1 MLMEYKMPKWL
12 KLTRKQREQRRL
24 MAAEDLS
31 NGMKPADVA
40 RKYDVN
46 RSNVSCWTKTL
57 KKEGKTGLQMRK
69 AKGAEP
75 KLNLKQRESLVEILV
90 AEAKNYGF
98 KTDLWTGKRVCK
110 VIEKDFGVSYHFKH
124 IPKLLRIL
132 DFRLVK
138 PKRQANEKNEEEK
151 REWIKTT
158 WEYIKKN
165 SRVGQ
170 P

>member
-1 MLMEYKMPKWL
+1 MLMEYKMPKGL
-12 KLTRKQREQRRL
+12 KQTRNQMEHRRL
-24 MAAEDLS
+24 MAGEDLS
-31 NGMKPADVA
+31 IGMKHADVA
-40 RKYDVN
+40 RKYGVN
-46 RSNVSCWTKTL
+46 RSNVSRWAKIL
-57 KKEGKTGLQMRK
+57 KKEGEGGLQMRK

-75 KLNLKQRESLVEILV
+75 KLNLKQRESLVKILV
-90 AEAKNYGF
+90 AGAKNHGF

-110 VIEKDFGVSYHFKH
+110 VIEKEFGASYHFKH
-124 IPKLLRIL
+124 IPKLLRGL

-138 PKRQANEKNEEEK
+138 PKRQANEKNEDKK

-165 SRVGQ
+165 SRVEQ